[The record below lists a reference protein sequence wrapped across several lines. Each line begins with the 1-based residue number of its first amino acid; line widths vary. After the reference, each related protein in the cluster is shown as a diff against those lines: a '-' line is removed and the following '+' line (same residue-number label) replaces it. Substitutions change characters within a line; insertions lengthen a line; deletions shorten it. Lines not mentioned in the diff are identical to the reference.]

1 MIRTLLVLL
10 ILGGVVYLLMETVL
24 SQQGNAVIS
33 WGVWS
38 VEMRTATLALAVF
51 VMALLFH
58 VFVTLLHQ
66 LLGLRKRLQR
76 RQQARLTS
84 RANRNLSL
92 GLMQMAEGDWDKAE
106 KQLADHADYSETPF
120 LNYLAA
126 ARAAHK
132 VQAPERR
139 DAMLSKALASDPKSR
154 LAVGVSQA
162 EMLLD
167 DGLLEQAQHTLAS
180 LRELSPRNTHVL
192 KLLARTLYRQEN
204 WEGLLE
210 LMPDLLKHDLLASS
224 ERMQA
229 LQGAALRGLFDKYA
243 RRQDREM
250 MQYLWGKVP
259 AAIREQP
266 EAMVVYASALHEAG
280 ADAECARFIN
290 TVHSR
295 QWVAGLA
302 ALYGRIRH
310 PKLDA
315 AIVQA
320 EQWLV
325 RQPDNPV
332 NLLLLGRLHREQM
345 LWGVAKSYYETSLN
359 QAPDA
364 EGYLEL
370 AEMLENMNEPDNA
383 ALCYRV
389 GLRYSILRKGER
401 LLLAPSRRNRRVA
414 EG

>member
-1 MIRTLLVLL
+1 
-10 ILGGVVYLLMETVL
+10 
-24 SQQGNAVIS
+24 
-33 WGVWS
+33 
-38 VEMRTATLALAVF
+38 
-51 VMALLFH
+51 
-58 VFVTLLHQ
+58 
-66 LLGLRKRLQR
+66 
-76 RQQARLTS
+76 
-84 RANRNLSL
+84 
-92 GLMQMAEGDWDKAE
+92 
-106 KQLADHADYSETPF
+106 
-120 LNYLAA
+120 
-126 ARAAHK
+126 
-132 VQAPERR
+132 
-139 DAMLSKALASDPKSR
+139 
-154 LAVGVSQA
+154 
-162 EMLLD
+162 
-167 DGLLEQAQHTLAS
+167 
-180 LRELSPRNTHVL
+180 
-192 KLLARTLYRQEN
+192 
-204 WEGLLE
+204 
-210 LMPDLLKHDLLASS
+210 DLLKHDLLASS